1 MKNKIAD
8 ILGLSSSVICLI
20 HCLLPVFLVSGML
33 GLSHWLH
40 NPIVEIVLI
49 GVAIFSVSQIWK
61 SIRGSFLMWF
71 FIFGLLLL
79 SLGIF
84 FHGFQWGSILM
95 IGGGILLSSSH
106 LYHLFLFKRA

>member
-1 MKNKIAD
+1 
-8 ILGLSSSVICLI
+8 
-20 HCLLPVFLVSGML
+20 ML

-40 NPIVEIVLI
+40 NPIVEIALI

-84 FHGFQWGSILM
+84 FHGFHWGSILM

-106 LYHLFLFKRA
+106 LYHLFLFKRV